1 MKNYLQE
8 FAAVPTFQ
16 AGGEMPAGGQAPA
29 QGGGG
34 MQEALAMVVQSQD
47 PAMALEFCNA
57 LAQEAGIGAGP
68 AGPAG
73 PPAGAPPEGGMPPE
87 GVPAGGSGMRMPTY
101 KNGGT
106 PVFKL
111 GGELLR

>member
-16 AGGEMPAGGQAPA
+16 QGGAMPTEAAPAPA

-34 MQEALAMVVQSQD
+34 MEEALAMVVQSQD

-57 LAQEAGIGAGP
+57 VAQEAGIGAGP
-68 AGPAG
+68 AMTPPMPA
-73 PPAGAPPEGGMPPE
+73 E
-87 GVPAGGSGMRMPTY
+87 GVPAGGSGMKMPTY

-111 GGELLR
+111 GGELIK